1 MKIMFTVQ
9 GDGRGHMTQAIAA
22 VQTCERHGHEV
33 VAVTIGMNPGRT
45 IPDFFR
51 QAFGGQ
57 LTPIA
62 TSP

>member
-1 MKIMFTVQ
+1 
-9 GDGRGHMTQAIAA
+9 MTQAIAA